1 MNRSCYSRYVEKK
14 EKQLLVRNRCG
25 EMKKYDSE
33 LLWRQEREKLSLR
46 RDSLHKLLNSCSLR
60 LRSGITAQNVYF

>member
-14 EKQLLVRNRCG
+14 EKQLLVRNRWG

-33 LLWRQEREKLSLR
+33 LLWRKEREKLSLR
-46 RDSLHKLLNSCSLR
+46 RDSLRKLLNSCSLR
-60 LRSGITAQNVYF
+60 